1 MTTAPSDD
9 TLNRLAAVVGG
20 KYAIRDQAEMAAYMN
35 EWRQIWVGRS
45 PLVLRP
51 GSTDEVSRLLAIANE
66 TGTAIVPQSGNT
78 GLNGGQI
85 PTDAGTEVLL
95 SLDRMSRILDA
106 DPADN
111 TITVEAGAILKS
123 VQEAA
128 DAVERLFPLSLASEG
143 SCRIG
148 GNLSTNAGGLNVIR
162 YGNTRDLCLG
172 LEVVLADG
180 RVWNGLK
187 RLRKDNTGYD
197 LRDMFIGA
205 EGTLGVIT
213 AAVMKLFPRPRSQE
227 TAFIAVTDPQAAVDL
242 LSLTQEM
249 SGGRVVAFEL
259 IADIALRF
267 TIRHAGTRNPLSSSS
282 PWYVLAELADPV
294 QGTMMG
300 VLEAAMERGLVT
312 DAAVAQSGSQR
323 SELWAIREL
332 ISESQ
337 KPEGGSIKHDI
348 SVPVS
353 KVPDFIRAA
362 DVAVERFMPGCRFVT
377 FGHMG
382 DGNIHYNVSQPI
394 GMNKQAFVDSWDRMN
409 DVVFDVVIG
418 LGGSISAEHGI
429 GRLKAH
435 HMPHIKS
442 AVELEMMGGLKR
454 MLDPNNILNPGRV
467 LP

>member
-20 KYAIRDQAEMAAYMN
+20 KYAIRNQAEMAAYMN

-95 SLDRMSRILDA
+95 SLDRMSRILDV

-242 LSLTQEM
+242 LSLTQET

>member
-20 KYAIRDQAEMAAYMN
+20 KYAIRNQAEMAAYMN

-95 SLDRMSRILDA
+95 SLDRMSRILDV

-454 MLDPNNILNPGRV
+454 MLDPNNILSPGRV